1 VSAGEVGVA
10 VAAGAGVS
18 VGRIVGVS
26 GMGKTVG
33 RSLHPTSIRPASS
46 RTTKKKIRE
55 DDIRKRP
62 YFSEELRVFYHT
74 KEHRT

>member
-10 VAAGAGVS
+10 VAVGAGVS

-33 RSLHPTSIRPASS
+33 RSPHAASISPASS
-46 RTTKKKIRE
+46 KATKKKIRE
-55 DDIRKRP
+55 NDIRKRP